1 MSTLSFPEA
10 VRRTSEL
17 AHARLP
23 ESLHGNIERATAIVL
38 NGGVVYDED
47 GKHAMVRASNG
58 QTWYPVNGHC
68 TCMGAPHAPEGLCKH
83 ALAARIYVRAGDLM
97 REGLHAP
104 DAAKAPRAKEPRCP
118 EAEFSCSFTGTI
130 GGVSVILTAR
140 GATFEAFA
148 ANVQAVRAL
157 LDAAPPAQKASAHA
171 TAGAA
176 WVCPYHGAGRESTK
190 VPGQRYCPAKMADG
204 GRCKEVWPARQ

>member
-1 MSTLSFPEA
+1 

-83 ALAARIYVRAGDLM
+83 ALAARIYLRAGDLM
-97 REGLHAP
+97 REGLSAQTPAP
-104 DAAKAPRAKEPRCP
+104 DAPAPRPRAP
-118 EAEFSCSFTGTI
+118 RDVEAPFSATFKGHI
-130 GGVSVILTAR
+130 GGVEVLLTAR
-140 GATFEAFA
+140 GCTFEAFA
-148 ANVQAVRAL
+148 ANVAAVRAL
-157 LDAAPPAQKASAHA
+157 LDAPSQAAPAPA
-171 TAGAA
+171 
-176 WVCPYHGAGRESTK
+176 
-190 VPGQRYCPAKMADG
+190 PGQPTPEGWCLIHNTQMARQSNERGSWWSHKTADG
-204 GRCKEVWPARQ
+204 WCRGKARQA

>member
-1 MSTLSFPEA
+1 MLFPEA
-10 VRRTSEL
+10 VRRVSEL
-17 AHARLP
+17 AHAKLP

-38 NGGVVYDED
+38 GGGVVYDED

-97 REGLHAP
+97 REGLHDATPAP
-104 DAAKAPRAKEPRCP
+104 TTPRPRAPRDV
-118 EAEFSCSFTGTI
+118 EAPFSATFKGHI
-130 GGVSVILTAR
+130 GGVEVLLTAR
-140 GATFEAFA
+140 GCTFEAFA

-157 LDAAPPAQKASAHA
+157 LDPAPPAKATSAPA
-171 TAGAA
+171 TAQAA
-176 WVCPYHGAGRESTK
+176 WVCPYHGKGRDSTK
-190 VPGQRYCPAKMADG
+190 VAGQRFCPSIMADG
-204 GRCKEVWPARQ
+204 TRCKEVWPPRQ